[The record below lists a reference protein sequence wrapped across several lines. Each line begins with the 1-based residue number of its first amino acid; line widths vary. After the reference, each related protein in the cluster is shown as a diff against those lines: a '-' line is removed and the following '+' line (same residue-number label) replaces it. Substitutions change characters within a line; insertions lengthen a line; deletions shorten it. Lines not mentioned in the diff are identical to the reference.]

1 MKRFIL
7 KCTCNENING
17 FDFIILT
24 LSDEDIVQIKKTYH
38 KIRDH
43 FDGIFVAA
51 SFPDK
56 DFNVY
61 VLDSNTPSEIKEFM
75 SSDKDYMELTVDTS
89 LLRKSESVNGIGLD
103 GPVLGLTKDG
113 VSCWTITKYGEEIT
127 VSSRGIIDINKII

>member
-1 MKRFIL
+1 MKRFVL
-7 KCTCNENING
+7 KCTCNESING

-24 LSDEDIVQIKKTYH
+24 LSDKDIVQIKEVYH

-43 FDGIFVAA
+43 FDDVFVEA
-51 SFPDK
+51 SFLDK
-56 DFNVY
+56 DFDVY

-75 SSDKDYMELTVDTS
+75 DSDKDYMELTVDTS
-89 LLRKSESVNGIGLD
+89 LLRKSESVNGVGLN

-113 VSCWTITKYGEEIT
+113 VSCWTITRYGEEIT